1 MRILCFI
8 LGCFII
14 RTSTYA
20 FAQKNDSGL
29 QFIVNNDSITEDSHI
44 TLLIK
49 NNSSTDYYLPII
61 KTERT
66 IQWNLLYPI
75 EARNF
80 FLNNTLF
87 FNDNMDEIPWY
98 TDDCHDPSE
107 FEDFHAKWWQKIN
120 KIKAKDLILLRSGE
134 STTIKIPIRLSFIY
148 SEYCKWQLR
157 DYEQLN
163 KVNVCIIYEQKTEE
177 MVMSF
182 LSKGTKSKLKR
193 MGYQLYTNKIVSD
206 TVAVYRNHRSAQIA
220 KDTLHF
226 KSNFNVKDYVEIPKG
241 SLQWK
246 YYTYCVSNLK
256 PIRRIKTY
264 PAFRVEDLCSIQK
277 CFQFLVFPEIG
288 KVIYSR
294 LIEIARDNYK
304 NKIYLYLISG
314 KGSVEIAEE
323 HNNSIQ
329 KQSDF
334 IYISVDTFI
343 NCSEIQKRI
352 DIYNN
357 ETTRLLKKRKTD
369 NLQPTA

>member
-1 MRILCFI
+1 MRLLYFI

-14 RTSTYA
+14 QTSTYA
-20 FAQKNDSGL
+20 FVSKNESGL
-29 QFIVNNDSITEDSHI
+29 QFIINEDSITENSYV
-44 TLLIK
+44 TVLIK
-49 NNSSTDYYLPII
+49 NNSSTNYYLPII

-87 FNDNMDEIPWY
+87 LNDNMDEIPWY

-134 STTIKIPIRLSFIY
+134 STTIKIPIRLSVVY

-163 KVNVCIIYEQKTEE
+163 KVNVCIIYEPKTFDMEE
-177 MVMSF
+177 KF
-182 LSKGTKSKLKR
+182 LSKSTISKLKR
-193 MGYQLYTNKIVSD
+193 MGYELYTNKIVSD
-206 TVAVYRNHRSAQIA
+206 TVAVYRNHRSAQIV

-226 KSNFNVKDYVEIPKG
+226 ESNFNVKDYVEIPKG

-357 ETTRLLKKRKTD
+357 ETTRLLKKRKALCD
-369 NLQPTA
+369 K